1 MNKESSELAP
11 SKLSEVEIR
20 LSRPLY
26 ESVMADLRRRHPFAW
41 ERVGFL
47 FGRPASAGSGVE
59 LVLLHRYHSIPDE
72 HYLRDKSVGAR
83 IGQDAISQAMQD
95 VYHGKAH
102 RDGVFHVHL
111 HDGNG
116 EPSMSKTDV
125 SGLPPMMP
133 GFRGV
138 NKEATHGIIILSSDH
153 GVAWVWRPRQN
164 GGARATRIVVAGA
177 PMGIFE
183 EEKLW

>member
-1 MNKESSELAP
+1 MNKKSSEGALP
-11 SKLSEVEIR
+11 EVELR

-26 ESVMADLRRRHPFAW
+26 NSAIADLRRPHPFAW

-47 FGRPASAGSGVE
+47 FGRPASAGAEVE

-72 HYLRDKSVGAR
+72 HYLHDESVGAR
-83 IGQDAISQAMQD
+83 IGQDAIGQAMQD
-95 VYHGKAH
+95 IYHGKSH

-111 HDGNG
+111 HDKNG
-116 EPSMSKTDV
+116 EPNMSRTDRL
-125 SGLPPMMP
+125 GLPPMIP
-133 GFRGV
+133 GFRSV

-153 GVAWVWRPRQN
+153 GVAWVWRPTQN

-177 PMGIFE
+177 PLSIFE
-183 EEKLW
+183 EEKLC